1 MNDSATVTIERIAAG
16 GDGVARHDGMVVFVP
31 RAVPGDVVTVA
42 LQRQRTFARGRIL
55 DIVTSSG
62 DREPAP
68 CPHYEGDRCGG
79 CQLQGLKYDA
89 QLAIKG
95 DLIRDAL
102 TRIGKQQVDTVKVTA
117 SPSPWGYRNAL
128 TLALKRDRLR
138 PNGWMAGMHV
148 AGDPAALFELKT
160 CLIAMPE
167 VMEGWR
173 QVLASAENFPRAA
186 ELRVTLRL
194 LNAGGLALTVEGG
207 SQWKQNPIDTLVAA
221 VPALHAIWW
230 IRDDEV
236 RSLRFDRRTVQEA
249 GASFAQVNPAVA
261 EMLRS
266 HVITQVEA
274 VNPDAVVDAYAG
286 SGALAARLL
295 RPGRRVTA
303 IELDADASA
312 VAGAALRDDPLSRV
326 LNGRVEH
333 LLPHGLPAA
342 VVVLNPPRAGV
353 DAVVPQLIA
362 AATSGVTRVVYVS
375 CDPATLA
382 RDVARLGAGWR
393 VTAVQAF
400 DMFPQTSHVETVC
413 TIDREDPA

>member
-1 MNDSATVTIERIAAG
+1 MNDVATVTIERIAAG

-31 RAVPGDVVTVA
+31 RAVPGDVVSVT

-55 DIVTSSG
+55 QTLTASP

-79 CQLQGLKYDA
+79 CQLQGLRYDA

-95 DLIRDAL
+95 ELIRDAL
-102 TRIGKQQVDTVKVTA
+102 VRIGRHSIEAVPVAA
-117 SPSPWGYRNAL
+117 SPSPWGYRNTL

-148 AGDPAALFELKT
+148 AGDPTQLFELRT

-167 VMEGWR
+167 VMDGWR
-173 QVLASAENFPRAA
+173 AVLAAAENLPRSTA
-186 ELRVTLRL
+186 LRVTLRA

-207 SQWKQNPIDTLVAA
+207 TQWKQAAIEALVAA
-221 VPALHAIWW
+221 VPTLHAVWW
-230 IRDDEV
+230 VRDDEV
-236 RSLRFDRRTVQEA
+236 RAIRHDNRTVQEA
-249 GASFAQVNPAVA
+249 GASFTQVNPAVA
-261 EMLRS
+261 ELLRAY
-266 HVITQVEA
+266 VVTQVEA
-274 VNPDAVVDAYAG
+274 VQPDAVVDAYAG

-295 RPGRRVTA
+295 REGRRVTA
-303 IELDADASA
+303 IELDPEASA
-312 VAGAALRDDPLSRV
+312 VAGVALHTDPLSRV
-326 LNGRVEH
+326 LTGRVEH

-353 DAVVPQLIA
+353 DATVPPMIA

-382 RDVARLGAGWR
+382 RDIARLGAGWR
-393 VTAVQAF
+393 IVAVQAF

-413 TIDREDPA
+413 TIDRETAA